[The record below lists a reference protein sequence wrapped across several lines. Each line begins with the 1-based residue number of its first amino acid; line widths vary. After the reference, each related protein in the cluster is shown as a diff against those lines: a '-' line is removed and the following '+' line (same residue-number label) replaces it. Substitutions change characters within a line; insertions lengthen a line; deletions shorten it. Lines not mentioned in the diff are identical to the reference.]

1 MKYTIAIVA
10 LLSAV
15 SAERPVWSLRS
26 VNDFRTDAGI
36 QKDYGDHSVKQANAR
51 DP

>member
-1 MKYTIAIVA
+1 MKYTIAIAA
-10 LLSAV
+10 LLSVA

-36 QKDYGDHSVKQANAR
+36 QKAYGDHSVSSANSR